1 MAGKRKPDYEK
12 LTRGD
17 YLQQLGLQKG
27 PQPAEDATTSSDP
40 DGFEISSLTADPATP
55 VQIPGVMIPT
65 TARADFSVEIG
76 LIRRYERN
84 PRQAPNSKYEAIRDS
99 ILVDGLE
106 NPLDLTKRPHDAYF
120 VLAKGGNTRLTAL
133 NDIIANYDALCA
145 AHRQRVTEAGG
156 AGKTPLPLAYFLR
169 PPARFAPYV
178 DELTIFSAHMREN
191 ENREGL
197 AWFDDA
203 RARIEYKAMYEATKL
218 GGQTMSIN
226 QLAQVMRADG
236 FAKSCSIENL
246 SRALFAVEKLS
257 VVADQLGSHVIT
269 GKRVLAAR
277 WTYLAAKTIWTTRF
291 PEGDTTD
298 FEALIAQST
307 SRFLEQAH
315 APAHANASDSEDGGG
330 ASSSPLDILQAAW
343 RTSTE
348 DAIGLDND
356 HRDVIWHNVE
366 LLQGRGLRAGYPAD
380 SFDLLVASVAAQ
392 SNPNSD
398 SGEPKTSVAP
408 GAVQGRSPP
417 TARAPREKLD
427 LATRRTQ
434 LISRLAETRD
444 ALPVAVA
451 DAMEAFLD
459 EDESPLTEL
468 IHVARNESESGH
480 AVAREFLAYL
490 QAVASER
497 P

>member
-1 MAGKRKPDYEK
+1 MAGKRTKPDYEK
-12 LTRGD
+12 LTSGN

-27 PQPAEDATTSSDP
+27 PQPTGDAPTSDP
-40 DGFEISSLTADPATP
+40 DGFEISNLTGDPAAP
-55 VQIPGVMIPT
+55 VQIPGVTIPT
-65 TARADFSVEIG
+65 TARADFSVEIA

-84 PRQAPNSKYEAIRDS
+84 PRQTPNSKYEAIRDS

-106 NPLDLTKRPHDAYF
+106 NPLDLTKRPHDAHF

-203 RARIEYKAMYEATKL
+203 RARIEYKTMYEATKL
-218 GGQTMSIN
+218 GGQTMSIS

-246 SRALFAVEKLS
+246 SRALFAVDKLS

-277 WTYLAAKTIWTTRF
+277 WTYLAAKTIWTTRY
-291 PEGDTTD
+291 PEGETAD

-315 APAHANASDSEDGGG
+315 APAHANDSDAEDGAG
-330 ASSSPLDILQAAW
+330 ASSSPLDELQAAW

-348 DAIGLDND
+348 DAIGLDDD
-356 HRDVIWHNVE
+356 HRDVIWRNVE
-366 LLQGRGLRAGYPAD
+366 LLQGKGLRAGHAAD

-392 SNPNSD
+392 SNPDSD
-398 SGEPKTSVAP
+398 DKPKTNVAP
-408 GAVQGRSPP
+408 EAVQGRP
-417 TARAPREKLD
+417 TLTTRAPREKLD
-427 LATRRTQ
+427 LATRRNQ
-434 LISRLAETRD
+434 LITRLAATRD
-444 ALPVAVA
+444 SLPVAVA

-480 AVAREFLAYL
+480 AVAREFLEYI
-490 QAVASER
+490 QAVVSER